1 MIEKRFSQLWGQLQG
16 KKPHMRDFLVEIHLQ
31 GIRGITCKVFGA

>member
-1 MIEKRFSQLWGQLQG
+1 MIEKRFSQLTQG

-31 GIRGITCKVFGA
+31 GIRGMTSA